1 MKRLFALLL
10 DVSSFHAPRNTQ
22 KKAGPPGDSTLAWNT
37 RPAPA
42 EGWSPPFNRQA
53 EATPSPFF
61 FDRHKTF
68 WLKQNNIGREQTVV
82 DSGGGTFSRISLFLQ
97 HRHHVCDRPGSGVK
111 PVKLKRKFHWLF
123 RNRIL
128 QHVLFW
134 VAHVVFYGTLYGSFA
149 DNYEQTFLEETT
161 YLPGRMAFT
170 YFTLY
175 FLLPRYLLTGK
186 YWSFFTWFLVAS
198 FVVGLAQRYMAY
210 NILYPLYH
218 PEALRDPFLYFPK
231 IIKMF
236 VVTYPVAFF
245 AVAIKLLKYW
255 YANQQAQ
262 QVLTKEKLQ
271 AELKFLK
278 TQIHPHFLFNTLNN
292 LYALTLKKSDRAP
305 ETVLKLSELINYML
319 YECTSD
325 EVPLSKEIKFIRNY
339 IDIEK
344 MRYGDKLDVE
354 IRVTGEVQERKI
366 APLILLP
373 FVENCFKHGASEELQ
388 QSWVKLT
395 IDAQPHVL
403 IIKVENNK
411 ASDNGH
417 TRKEGIGIQ
426 NVKRRLDLLYPGR
439 HELKIMSGEETFLV
453 ILTIN

>member
-1 MKRLFALLL
+1 
-10 DVSSFHAPRNTQ
+10 
-22 KKAGPPGDSTLAWNT
+22 
-37 RPAPA
+37 
-42 EGWSPPFNRQA
+42 
-53 EATPSPFF
+53 
-61 FDRHKTF
+61 
-68 WLKQNNIGREQTVV
+68 
-82 DSGGGTFSRISLFLQ
+82 
-97 HRHHVCDRPGSGVK
+97 
-111 PVKLKRKFHWLF
+111 
-123 RNRIL
+123 
-128 QHVLFW
+128 VLFW

-149 DNYEQTFLEETT
+149 DNYEQTFLEETI

-175 FLLPRYLLTGK
+175 FLLPRYLLPGK
-186 YWSFFTWFLVAS
+186 YWSFFGWFLVAS

-218 PEALRDPFLYFPK
+218 PQALNDPFLYFPK

-236 VVTYPVAFF
+236 VVTYPVAFV

-262 QVLTKEKLQ
+262 QILTKEKLQ

-354 IRVTGEVQERKI
+354 IRVTGDVQDRKI

-439 HELKIMSGEETFLV
+439 HELKIMSGEETFLI